1 MKNKKLI
8 IFGEGLYT
16 EIVHQ
21 YFTDDSEYEI
31 VCFTKDDDYIT
42 SDEYLGL
49 PMVPFSKVQ
58 ELYPPEQFDMHIAVS
73 YTNLNSLRERIY
85 HEAKNKGYK
94 LPSYI
99 SSNCNV
105 LTKYPIGD
113 NCFIFEDN
121 TIQPFVKIES
131 NVILWSGNHIGH
143 HGTIK
148 AHNFVSSHVV
158 ISGQCIIE
166 SNCFI
171 GVNST
176 IGHMV
181 KIGGRTLVGAGSII
195 TKNTEEGS
203 VYVPAKSVKLSRD
216 SSTFRL

>member
-203 VYVPAKSVKLSRD
+203 VYVPAKSVKLNRD